1 MKKLLLLL
9 FIAGVLSSCSEKE
22 ASGDA
27 QMAKTGIKVILPDI
41 TSRLGYSEGPDYLV
55 ESKWEDGDEIA
66 IIYTGNDNYG
76 INKYSVDPASIAQD
90 GKSAYFMPESAL
102 PSHGKAFLAFYPY
115 AKAPQGDDDMIS
127 PEGQVQDGNN
137 SMQHL
142 AQYDFMQS
150 IGYYEQGKDIYMRR
164 MMAMMTFDM
173 TVPSAAAKN
182 ITELEVSSSN
192 PELFKKKTILGHE
205 ENLNNLVLAV
215 KNVSVSE
222 DASAVLH
229 IMVYPA
235 ELNKGDKLFLTLK
248 CSDNSEYRYTKT
260 FEERTELAAG
270 KRLVSRFTDVLI
282 INYAFAENYS
292 PLPEDL
298 TTFTLASYDKST
310 QSIDEVTN
318 GMKPFG
324 TYVYHAENGRALQAA
339 EVESDYPY
347 NFVADN
353 NNRGQILK
361 EGEYSTVLV
370 TPACTFSEYQNKY
383 YIVFNRNDEVKVSPM
398 FDNTIEGDA
407 PVVISELS
415 KPTPLGANITFNF
428 QAAEEEAGK
437 FQISN
442 LVLHNAGQRGWY
454 NPVDGTTLLDFAESG
469 DPDLTSTSTQSLSV
483 TQSSPTLFTSE
494 SARLFA
500 QNYSVAAENGL
511 KITFDVT
518 YSDGNEPM
526 EVSVNREILDGY
538 DYNFDFFLNAVDKS
552 FTLTVT
558 SWQTVGVEGSID

>member
-1 MKKLLLLL
+1 MKKLLLL
-9 FIAGVLSSCSEKE
+9 FIIGVLSSCSEKDS
-22 ASGDA
+22 SGDS
-27 QMAKTGIKVILPDI
+27 QMTSTGIKVFLPDI
-41 TSRLGYSEGPDYLV
+41 TSRLGYSEGEDYLV
-55 ESKWEDGDEIA
+55 ESKWGDGDEIA
-66 IIYTGNDNYG
+66 IIYTGNDNYA
-76 INKYSVDPASIAQD
+76 INRYVIDPASIAQD
-90 GKSAYFMPESAL
+90 GKSAYFISESGL

-137 SMQHL
+137 GMQHI

-173 TVPSAAAKN
+173 TIPSAVAKN
-182 ITELEVSSSN
+182 ITELEMTSSN
-192 PELFKKKTILGHE
+192 PDLFKKKTILGRE
-205 ENLNNLVLAV
+205 EILDNFVLAV

-222 DASAVLH
+222 ESSAVLNV
-229 IMVYPA
+229 MVYPA

-260 FEERTELAAG
+260 FDERTELTAG
-270 KRLVSRFTDVLI
+270 KRLVTRFTDVLI
-282 INYAFAENYS
+282 INYAFAEDYS

-310 QSIDEVTN
+310 QSIDEVTS

-324 TYVYHAENGRALQAA
+324 TYVYHAENGRTLQAA
-339 EVESDYPY
+339 EVGADYPY
-347 NFVADN
+347 SYVADN

-370 TPACTFSEYQNKY
+370 TPAYTFSEYQNKY

-428 QAAEEEAGK
+428 QASEEEAGK
-437 FQISN
+437 FQISD

-454 NPVDGTTLLDFAESG
+454 NPVDG
-469 DPDLTSTSTQSLSV
+469 
-483 TQSSPTLFTSE
+483 PTGE
-494 SARLFA
+494 
-500 QNYSVAAENGL
+500 
-511 KITFDVT
+511 
-518 YSDGNEPM
+518 
-526 EVSVNREILDGY
+526 
-538 DYNFDFFLNAVDKS
+538 FFGHVVPGINLV
-552 FTLTVT
+552 F
-558 SWQTVGVEGSID
+558 W